1 MTSSVAA
8 AGSYWVAV
16 CRDAAPFPS
25 SDCSSVHRV
34 HQCETTRAACRWIL
48 KSVFACIW
56 NVVCI
61 YNPHAVPQLNKIVS
75 RSRMRRRRRGWAL
88 NIHLNAKKAAREM
101 GNYPKNIPNSVA
113 ILIGW
118 SWDFFAAPLT
128 AIYQSSSHSCSTSL
142 CLFVPMWN
150 WLCWLGEW
158 LWLSQ
163 SVLVLFVPH

>member
-16 CRDAAPFPS
+16 CRDAAPIPS

-75 RSRMRRRRRGWAL
+75 RRRRSRRRLGEVEHWTFIWMQRRQPGKWETIQRTFQIL
-88 NIHLNAKKAAREM
+88 LLFLSDGVETSSLLLLLPSISPHL
-101 GNYPKNIPNSVA
+101 
-113 ILIGW
+113 ILV
-118 SWDFFAAPLT
+118 LLL
-128 AIYQSSSHSCSTSL
+128 CV
-142 CLFVPMWN
+142 CLFQ
-150 WLCWLGEW
+150 CEID
-158 LWLSQ
+158 SAD
-163 SVLVLFVPH
+163 